1 MKLRSCMHI
10 GPFCLQDIIVFQGT
24 TLLPW
29 PLGIMV
35 AVPTGFYCGFK
46 GNECQSSHFLE
57 KCHLLLRRRR
67 ELLLSKAPFFMSDV
81 QTHWVLFFKNINVGI
96 FLFHFLPQSGY
107 CTHIK
112 RKAIYHMT
120 WFSNHLSK
128 VPWVGSL
135 AQFSTSVSPWG
146 IKSRLG
152 QVVVLLLLPKS
163 TTHKNMDDQ

>member
-67 ELLLSKAPFFMSDV
+67 ELLLSRAPFFMSDV
-81 QTHWVLFFKNINVGI
+81 QTHWVLFFKNIIVGI
-96 FLFHFLPQSGY
+96 LFVSFFAPEWLLHTHKKESHISYDMVFQSPFQSPMGGV
-107 CTHIK
+107 ISSV
-112 RKAIYHMT
+112 
-120 WFSNHLSK
+120 FHLSFSLGYK
-128 VPWVGSL
+128 KQTRIGSS
-135 AQFSTSVSPWG
+135 STS
-146 IKSRLG
+146 I
-152 QVVVLLLLPKS
+152 
-163 TTHKNMDDQ
+163 T

>member
-57 KCHLLLRRRR
+57 MPSFVEKKESYCYLGPLFY
-67 ELLLSKAPFFMSDV
+67 ECAD
-81 QTHWVLFFKNINVGI
+81 THWAKIFKDANVGKKVFI
-96 FLFHFLPQSGY
+96 FCPRVGKY
-107 CTHIK
+107 THIK
-112 RKAIYHMT
+112 ESHISYDMV
-120 WFSNHLSK
+120 FQSPFQSPMGGVISSVFHLSF
-128 VPWVGSL
+128 SL
-135 AQFSTSVSPWG
+135 GYKKQTRQFQYFYYLYIHS
-146 IKSRLG
+146 
-152 QVVVLLLLPKS
+152 
-163 TTHKNMDDQ
+163 